1 MASIGKFILAI
12 GGLLIIVGAVLWAF
26 GNQLGWLGNLP
37 GDIKVE
43 RPGFSFYM
51 PITTMLLISLSLSL
65 LLWVVSKV
73 VR

>member
-1 MASIGKFILAI
+1 MESIGKFILAI
-12 GGLLIIVGAVLWAF
+12 GGLLVLIGAVLWAF
-26 GNQLGWLGNLP
+26 GDQLGWLGNLP

-65 LLWVVSKV
+65 VLWVVSKV
-73 VR
+73 AR